1 MNFKERLKPTVTT
14 KALLSSVPFITIS
27 KQAIT
32 KMFIY
37 VDECAKEVGWMGTA
51 YRDGQH
57 IIIDD
62 VYLFDQ
68 EVHATT
74 TEITPEGL
82 SDFAMELLN
91 KPDGMDIWN
100 NLKMWGHSHV
110 NMGIT
115 PSAQDDSQMEKF
127 QEGGHDWFIRLIAN
141 KRGEMKV
148 DLYDYSSGVI
158 YLDLPW
164 QSGEDEAE
172 NELLEQIALL
182 QKQLNT
188 IRKEYTDTLR
198 GAVQA
203 EMKVKVR
210 EKTYPINNSVTSN
223 WQNRNVQTT
232 ANLQDDD
239 EKKTNVVNTGKNA
252 GKAANLNTED
262 YFQNDDQVIDA
273 FSLVELYEVY
283 NCRGFNET
291 DELLCEYGWFDT
303 FSDDDIERIM
313 RVANKKIPLV
323 YGEYANKNKPWYGGT
338 WD

>member
-1 MNFKERLKPTVTT
+1 MNFQERLKPTVTT

-37 VDECAKEVGWMGTA
+37 VDECTKEVGWMGTA

-57 IIIDD
+57 IGIDD

-91 KPDGMDIWN
+91 QENGMDIWN

-115 PSAQDDSQMEKF
+115 PSGQDDSQMETFK
-127 QEGGHDWFIRLIAN
+127 EGGHDWFIRLIAN
-141 KRGEMKV
+141 KRGELKI
-148 DLYDYSSGVI
+148 DLYDYASGVI

-164 QSGEDEAE
+164 QIAEDEE
-172 NELLEQIALL
+172 ELALLDQIALL
-182 QKQLNT
+182 QEQLDLL
-188 IRKEYTDTLR
+188 RDEYTSTHKE
-198 GAVQA
+198 AVKA

-210 EKTYPINNSVTSN
+210 EKTYPISNSVTSN
-223 WQNRNVQTT
+223 WIYRNVQVT
-232 ANLQDDD
+232 AKLDDKD
-239 EKKTNVVNTGKNA
+239 EKKTNVVKHV
-252 GKAANLNTED
+252 NLNVED
-262 YFQNDDQVIDA
+262 YFQNDDQVADTL
-273 FSLVELYEVY
+273 SLVELYEVY
-283 NCRGFNET
+283 NCRGFSET
-291 DELLCEYGWFDT
+291 EELLTEYGWFDT
-303 FSDDDIERIM
+303 FTDDDVERIM
-313 RVANKKIPLV
+313 RVANKKIPQV
-323 YGEYANKNKPWYGGT
+323 YGDYANKNKPWYGGMHE
-338 WD
+338 